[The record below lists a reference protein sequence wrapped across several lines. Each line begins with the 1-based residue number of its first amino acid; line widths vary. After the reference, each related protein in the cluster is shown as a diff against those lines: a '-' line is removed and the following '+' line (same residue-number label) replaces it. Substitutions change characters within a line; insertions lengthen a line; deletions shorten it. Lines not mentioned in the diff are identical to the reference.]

1 MSPIVDKIKK
11 CLLIIIGT
19 ISLVLGITGLF
30 LPVLPTTPF
39 LLLASFCYLRS
50 SQRLY
55 QWLMTR
61 KIIGAYILNY
71 ITYKAVP
78 KSTKVFSIIFL
89 WITLIASM
97 ILIGHWHVRIFLILV
112 GLGVSIHLLMLKT
125 IKKSEMLLPELKNMK
140 EVKE

>member
-1 MSPIVDKIKK
+1 MVNRIKK

-39 LLLASFCYLRS
+39 LLLSSFCYLRS

-55 QWLMTR
+55 RWLMTR
-61 KIIGAYILNY
+61 KVIGAYIYNY
-71 ITYKAVP
+71 MTYKAVP

-89 WITLIASM
+89 WITLIVSM
-97 ILIGHWHVRIFLILV
+97 ILIGHWHVRIILILV
-112 GLGVSIHLLMLKT
+112 GIGVNIHLLMLKT
-125 IKKSEMLLPELKNMK
+125 IEKSEMLLPELINMK
-140 EVKE
+140 EVEE